1 MEMEGKDMW
10 KTILKTVLCAVLLGY
25 VALAFAFVHEENA
38 KRVCPGI
45 DLRIIGNTLPDS
57 VLTQGVNSQLAK
69 YGRKLKGERLDSIDL
84 KGLEDYLGRFSNFE
98 SVECS
103 FNPDSRLR
111 ITITP
116 IKAEVRVFSD
126 SARSFYINRAG
137 KRIFAD
143 AEFYIDVPVLIA
155 PHKYESV
162 IPAALSVI
170 RFAGTDPDLSPL
182 IAAYKIDGPNDIL
195 IIPRLQGHVINF
207 GDSTRMAEKKAA
219 ILAAYRDV
227 LPAKGW
233 NTYDTISVKFKS
245 QIVATRRNKAIPTHG
260 AADDD
265 GVDLEEATLP
275 EVANINT
282 QNSAQEN
289 G

>member
-1 MEMEGKDMW
+1 MW
-10 KTILKTVLCAVLLGY
+10 KTIFKTVLCVVLLGY
-25 VALAFAFVHEENA
+25 VAFAFAFVHEENA

-57 VLTQGVNSQLAK
+57 VLRQGVNSQLAK
-69 YGRKLKGERLDSIDL
+69 YGKKLKGEPLDSIDL
-84 KGLEDYLGRFSNFE
+84 KRLEDYLSKFSNFE

-103 FNPDSRLR
+103 INPDSRLR

-126 SARSFYINRAG
+126 NGKSFYINRYG
-137 KRIFAD
+137 KRIDAD

-155 PHKYESV
+155 PKKYENI
-162 IPAALSVI
+162 IPSALSLI
-170 RFAGTDPDLSPL
+170 RYAGSDPELSPL
-182 IAAYKIDGPNDIL
+182 IAAYKIDGPNDLI

-207 GDSTRMAEKKAA
+207 GDSTRLDEKKAA
-219 ILAAYRDV
+219 ILAAYRSV
-227 LPAKGW
+227 LPSKGW

-245 QIVATRRNKAIPTHG
+245 QIVASRRNKAIQSHG
-260 AADDD
+260 ALEDD
-265 GVDLEEATLP
+265 GEDLEEATLP
-275 EVANINT
+275 DVANINT
-282 QNSAQEN
+282 QNSVDEN

>member
-1 MEMEGKDMW
+1 MW
-10 KTILKTVLCAVLLGY
+10 KTILKTVLCVVLLGY
-25 VALAFAFVHEENA
+25 VALAFAFVHEENG

-45 DLRIIGNTLPDS
+45 DLRIIGTTLPDS
-57 VLTQGVNSQLAK
+57 VLRQGVNSQLAK
-69 YGRKLKGERLDSIDL
+69 YGKKLKGEELDSIDL
-84 KGLEDYLGRFSNFE
+84 KHLEDYLSKFSNFE

-103 FNPDSRLR
+103 INPDSRLR

-126 SARSFYINRAG
+126 HGKSFYINRYG
-137 KRIFAD
+137 KRIDAD

-155 PHKYESV
+155 PEKYESS
-162 IPAALSVI
+162 IPAALSLI
-170 RFAGTDPDLSPL
+170 RFASGDTELSPL
-182 IAAYKIDGPNDIL
+182 IAAYKIDGPNDLL

-207 GDSTRMAEKKAA
+207 GDSTRLEEKKAA
-219 ILAAYRDV
+219 ILAAYRNV

-233 NTYDTISVKFKS
+233 NTYDTISVKFKN
-245 QIVATRRNKAIPTHG
+245 QIVASRRNKAISSHG
-260 AADDD
+260 VPEDD
-265 GVDLEEATLP
+265 GIDLEEATLP
-275 EVANINT
+275 DVANINT

>member
-1 MEMEGKDMW
+1 MEGKCMW
-10 KTILKTVLCAVLLGY
+10 KTIFKTVLCVVLLGY
-25 VALAFAFVHEENA
+25 VALAFAFVREDNA
-38 KRVCPGI
+38 RRLCPGI
-45 DLRIIGNTLPDS
+45 DLRIIGNSLPDS

-69 YGRKLKGERLDSIDL
+69 YGVKLKGAPLDSIDL
-84 KGLEDYLGRFSNFE
+84 RKLEDYLSKFSNFE

-111 ITITP
+111 ITVTP

-126 SARSFYINRAG
+126 NGRSFYINRYG
-137 KRIFAD
+137 KRIDAD

-155 PHKYESV
+155 PLKYEES

-170 RFAGTDPDLSPL
+170 RFATADPDLAPL

-195 IIPRLQGHVINF
+195 MIPRIQGHVINF
-207 GDSTRMAEKKAA
+207 GDSTRRDEKKAA
-219 ILAAYRDV
+219 IMAAYSSV

-233 NTYDTISVKFKS
+233 LTYDTISVKFRH
-245 QIVATRRNKAIPTHG
+245 QIVASRRNKAISSHG
-260 AADDD
+260 VPEDD
-265 GVDLEEATLP
+265 GEDLEEATLP
-275 EVANINT
+275 DIANTNI
-282 QNSAQEN
+282 QNPSSEN

>member
-1 MEMEGKDMW
+1 MW
-10 KTILKTVLCAVLLGY
+10 KTVFKIVLCLMLLGY
-25 VALAFAFVHEENA
+25 VAFAFAFVHEENA
-38 KRVCPGI
+38 KRICPGI
-45 DLRIIGNTLPDS
+45 DLRIVGNTLPER

-69 YGRKLKGERLDSIDL
+69 YGHQLKGVPLEKIDL
-84 KGLEDYLGRFSNFE
+84 KGLEDYLSAFSNFE

-126 SARSFYINRAG
+126 KGRSFYINRYG
-137 KRIFAD
+137 KRIKAD
-143 AEFYIDVPVLIA
+143 AEFFIDVPVLIA
-155 PHKYESV
+155 PEKYDDC
-162 IPAALSVI
+162 IPSALSVI
-170 RFAGTDPDLSPL
+170 RYTGADPELSPL
-182 IAAYKIDGPNDIL
+182 IAAYKIDGPGDLI

-207 GDSTRMAEKKAA
+207 GDSTRLDEKKAA
-219 ILAAYRDV
+219 ILAAYRNV

-245 QIVATRRNKAIPTHG
+245 QIVATRRNKAISTHG
-260 AADDD
+260 ALEDD
-265 GVDLEEATLP
+265 GIDLEEATLP
-275 EVANINT
+275 DVANINT
-282 QNSAQEN
+282 QQSAQDN